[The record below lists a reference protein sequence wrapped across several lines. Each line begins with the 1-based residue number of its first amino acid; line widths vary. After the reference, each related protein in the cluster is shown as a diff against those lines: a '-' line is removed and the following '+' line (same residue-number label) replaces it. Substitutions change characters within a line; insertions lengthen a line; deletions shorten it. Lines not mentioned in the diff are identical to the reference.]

1 MTNAAPAPVEHVLCV
16 SNLLFRELG
25 TFQGFS
31 GNTRMLKTL
40 LSPAHA
46 RYLPRDE
53 AELDPSHKQLIP
65 YCVLVAGSP
74 EGERVFA
81 YSRGKGG
88 GEARLAAKV
97 SCGVGGHIST
107 LDRDAAAKHEDIYG
121 EGMYRELDE
130 EVSIPQGYSESLV
143 GLINDD
149 STDVGRVHLGVV
161 HRLDLNPSAVA
172 SSAGMGPVGTN
183 LPQVRPREASMTD
196 AGFRDPA
203 ALLAEPGRLE
213 SWTRIALEALF
224 PGAAASA

>member
-1 MTNAAPAPVEHVLCV
+1 MPAEPVEHVLCI

-31 GNTRMLKTL
+31 GNVRMLKTL

-65 YCVLVAGSP
+65 YCVLVAGTP
-74 EGERVFA
+74 DGERVFA
-81 YSRGKGG
+81 YSRGNGG
-88 GEARLAAKV
+88 GETRLAAKV

-107 LDRDAAAKHEDIYG
+107 LDRDAAADAKHDDIYG
-121 EGMYRELDE
+121 EGMRRELAE
-130 EVSIPQGYSESLV
+130 EVEIPGGYRESLV

-149 STDVGRVHLGVV
+149 ATEVGRVHLGIV
-161 HRLDLNPSAVA
+161 HRLDLNPAPA
-172 SSAGMGPVGTN
+172 GESAGTGPVGGG
-183 LPQVRPREASMTD
+183 LPQVRPREAPMMN

-203 ALLAEPGRLE
+203 ALLAEPDRLE

-224 PGAAASA
+224 GGPAGVA

>member
-1 MTNAAPAPVEHVLCV
+1 MPAEPVEHVLCV

-31 GNTRMLKTL
+31 RNTRILKTL

-46 RYLPRDE
+46 RYLPRDA
-53 AELDPSHKQLIP
+53 AEEDPSHKQLIP
-65 YCVLVAGSP
+65 YCVLVAGTP
-74 EGERVFA
+74 DGERVFA
-81 YSRGKGG
+81 YSRGEGG
-88 GEARLAAKV
+88 GEVRLAAKV

-107 LDRDAAAKHEDIYG
+107 LDRDAVALSSGKHRGDVYG
-121 EGMYRELDE
+121 EGMRRELE
-130 EVSIPQGYSESLV
+130 EEIDVPGGYAESLV

-161 HRLDLNPSAVA
+161 HRLDLHMPANP
-172 SSAGMGPVGTN
+172 GDPHG
-183 LPQVRPREASMTD
+183 LPEVTPREASMTG

-203 ALLAEPGRLE
+203 DLLREPDRLE

-224 PGAAASA
+224 PPG